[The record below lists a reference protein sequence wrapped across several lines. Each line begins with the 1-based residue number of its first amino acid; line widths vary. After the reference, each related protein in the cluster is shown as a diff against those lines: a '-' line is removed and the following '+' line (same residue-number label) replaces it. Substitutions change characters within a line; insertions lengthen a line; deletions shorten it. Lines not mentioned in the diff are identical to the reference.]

1 MSFRKCDLEY
11 QWYTGSMKKVIAF
24 DLDDTLAVTKSQ
36 VSDRMSLLLG
46 QLLEKYDVCVITGGT
61 FDQINKQVVKRLE
74 VPNHLLGKLHLMPT
88 CGTRYYRYDEL
99 DNKWVMQYAEDLS
112 REQKTRV
119 VDALEKVAKE
129 MGIWCENPAGEIIE
143 DRHSQITMSAL
154 GQQATAEDKY
164 AWAEK
169 YKDIRPVYR
178 DKVAELIP
186 DLEVRIGGTTSTD
199 ITLPGVDKAYGM
211 KRLIDAIDISKDEIL
226 FLGDKLDEG
235 GNDYPVK
242 AMGIDSIAV
251 EGWETTA
258 YVVEGILGVT
268 E

>member
-1 MSFRKCDLEY
+1 
-11 QWYTGSMKKVIAF
+11 MKKLLAF
-24 DLDDTLAVTKSQ
+24 DLDDTLAVTKSEI
-36 VSDRMSLLLG
+36 SDRMSLLLG
-46 QLLEKYDVCVITGGT
+46 KLLEHYDVCVITGGR
-61 FDQINKQVVKRLE
+61 FEQIVSQVVKRLE
-74 VPNHLLGKLHLMPT
+74 VPEHLLGKLHLMPT

-99 DNKWVMQYAEDLS
+99 EHKWVMQYAEDLTKV
-112 REQKTRV
+112 QKQKII
-119 VDALEKVAKE
+119 DALEKTAKE

-143 DRHSQITMSAL
+143 DRFSQITMSAL
-154 GQQATAEDKY
+154 GQQATPEEKY

-178 DKVAELIP
+178 DKVAELLP

-199 ITLPGVDKAYGM
+199 ITRPGIDKAYGM
-211 KRLIDAIDISKDEIL
+211 QKLIEAIDISKDEIL
-226 FLGDKLDEG
+226 FFGDKLDEG

-258 YVVEGILGVT
+258 YALEGVLGVT